1 MNADR
6 TASGIEYVLDDS
18 IAMISKGDLDGKIT
32 YANRDF
38 ISVSGYAESELLG
51 APQSLL
57 AHPDTPH
64 QVFED
69 FLRTVRSNRTWTGV
83 AQGLR
88 KNGDHFWVEMTAAP
102 IYVNRRIAGYITIR
116 AKASA
121 EKIRL
126 AGEAYAAMKN
136 GSAQIDLD
144 QGRFV
149 KRSMFR
155 RLRVWQRLTVA
166 TKMNALMALAAVCFA
181 GNFAVLAHY
190 GEEAG
195 RWVAGS
201 SAAGIVCCALASL
214 LFRRGVT
221 RPFAQIKDHIDALGE
236 GNLSQTIEAHGDDE
250 AARIR
255 HAVRILQ
262 INLKLLVSQIKETTV
277 LVGNGVAQI
286 ASGNADLAARTEAQ
300 AASLTQIAASMA
312 QLTSTVA
319 ENSASAREAKVLSTT
334 TSSVAAKGRQAVG
347 KVIDTMKSIEDSSHK
362 IVDIIGVIDGIAFQ
376 TNILALNAAVEAAR
390 AGVQGRGFAVVAGE
404 VRNLARRCADAAKE
418 IKTLIGDSAAK
429 VEAGGRHVSDAG
441 ETMTDIVAAVERV
454 AMVLSDISTAS
465 SSQSDGIVQ
474 VNEALAQVEH
484 TTERNAQLVDQ
495 AGLESRRMQE
505 EARKL
510 ANLVESFKLS
520 RAGRDA
526 HAS

>member
-1 MNADR
+1 MHADR
-6 TASGIEYVLDDS
+6 TTSGVEYVLDDS

-38 ISVSGYAESELLG
+38 ISASGYAESELLG

-102 IYVNRRIAGYITIR
+102 IYVNRRISGYITIR
-116 AKASA
+116 GKASA
-121 EKIRL
+121 EKIR
-126 AGEAYAAMKN
+126 AAAEAYAAMKR
-136 GSAQIDLD
+136 GGAEIDID
-144 QGRFV
+144 EGRLV
-149 KRSMFR
+149 RRSFFR
-155 RLRVWQRLTVA
+155 RMRVGRRLSVSE
-166 TKMNALMALAAVCFA
+166 KMNTLLALAIALFA
-181 GNFAVLAHY
+181 GNWAVLAHD
-190 GEEAG
+190 
-195 RWVAGS
+195 GS
-201 SAAGIVCCALASL
+201 GGNQWAIGSAVAGIVCCLLASL
-214 LFRRGVT
+214 LFRQRVT
-221 RPFAQIKDHIDALGE
+221 EPFAQLTAHIDALGE
-236 GNLSQTIEAHGDDE
+236 GDLSQTIEAHGDDE
-250 AARIR
+250 TARIR
-255 HAVRILQ
+255 HALRILQ
-262 INLKLLVSQIKETTV
+262 INLKLLVSQIKETTA

-286 ASGNADLAARTEAQ
+286 ASGNADLSVRTDAQ

-312 QLTSTVA
+312 KLTATVA
-319 ENSASAREAKVLSTT
+319 ENSEGAREAKVLSAT
-334 TSSVAAKGRQAVG
+334 TSSVAAKGRLAVG
-347 KVIDTMKSIEDSSHK
+347 KVIETMKSIEDSSHK
-362 IVDIIGVIDGIAFQ
+362 IVDIIGVIDSIAFQ

-390 AGVQGRGFAVVAGE
+390 AGVQGRGFAVVAEE

-418 IKTLIGDSAAK
+418 IKTLIGDAAET
-429 VEAGGRHVSDAG
+429 VDAGGRHVSDAG

-454 AMVLSDISTAS
+454 ARVLSDISAAS
-465 SSQSDGIVQ
+465 TSQSDGIVQ

-484 TTERNAQLVDQ
+484 TTERNAKLVDQ

-510 ANLVESFKLS
+510 AKLVESFKLS
-520 RAGRDA
+520 RATA
-526 HAS
+526 